1 MSKVSINPWWIVAAA
16 FLILGCNMGVR
27 LTTGLLLP
35 EISVDLSIPTS
46 ELAFGFGV
54 QNLMWGAVSPIAGM
68 MAERYGT
75 AKILLSG
82 AAVFIAGMFLAAFA
96 ESSLAFFMANA
107 VFIGIG
113 VGATTFPIVLGA
125 VGRHF
130 PAHKRTFALGITS
143 AGGSFGQ
150 FAYAMLLGQTDAFLN
165 WSQIFMLFGG
175 SLVLIVGA
183 CWFMRD
189 RGGSDEESDLHI
201 PDAPAHQPQT
211 QGFEAQARQDVS
223 SQGGLDNRL
232 GENVTVKPAPLFNWQ
247 AVGEAF
253 QNRSYQLLN
262 VGFFVCG
269 FHIALLTVHMS
280 GVVSYC
286 GLPPEM
292 ASNSLAVI
300 GLANVVG
307 VIAAGWAG
315 DRWHKPWLLLL
326 IYWLRACLLLALM
339 FVPMNSQLFYTFSVI
354 MGVLWLSTVPL
365 TSGAVA
371 QLFGTKNLASLF
383 GFVMFS
389 HQIGAFFGSWWGGLI
404 FDEFGSYHWALLLS
418 AMLGVL
424 AAAVHLPITPK
435 KLNLVPT

>member
-1 MSKVSINPWWIVAAA
+1 
-16 FLILGCNMGVR
+16 MGVR

-35 EISVDLSIPTS
+35 EISIDLSIPTS

-54 QNLMWGAVSPIAGM
+54 QNLLWGAISPIAGM

-75 AKILLSG
+75 AKVLLSG
-82 AAVFIAGMFLAAFA
+82 AIVFIVGMFWAALT
-96 ESSLAFFMANA
+96 ESSWGFFMANA
-107 VFIGIG
+107 VLIGIG

-125 VGRHF
+125 VGKRF

-150 FAYAMLLGQTDAFLN
+150 FAYAMLLGQTDAFLD
-165 WSQIFMLFGG
+165 WSQIFILFGS
-175 SLVLIVGA
+175 SLLLIILA

-189 RGGSDEESDLHI
+189 REETYVADELDLSDD
-201 PDAPAHQPQT
+201 
-211 QGFEAQARQDVS
+211 S
-223 SQGGLDNRL
+223 SGPR
-232 GENVTVKPAPLFNWQ
+232 PLFNWQ

-307 VIAAGWAG
+307 VIIAGWAG

-326 IYWLRACLLLALM
+326 IYWLRACLLMALV
-339 FVPMNSQLFYTFSVI
+339 FIPMNSQLFYTFSVI

-418 AMLGVL
+418 AGLGVL

-435 KLNLVPT
+435 KLQSYASAN

>member
-1 MSKVSINPWWIVAAA
+1 MNSSRLNPWWIVAAA

-35 EISVDLSIPTS
+35 EISLDLSIPTS
-46 ELAFGFGV
+46 ELALGFGV
-54 QNLMWGAVSPIAGM
+54 QNLLWGAVSPIAGM

-75 AKILLSG
+75 AKILLGG
-82 AAVFIAGMFLAAFA
+82 AVVFMAGMFWAALT
-96 ESSLAFFMANA
+96 ESSLGFFMANA

-113 VGATTFPIVLGA
+113 VGATTFPIVLGV
-125 VGRHF
+125 VGRRF
-130 PAHKRTFALGITS
+130 PANKRTFALGITS
-143 AGGSFGQ
+143 AGGSLGQ
-150 FAYAMLLGQTDAFLN
+150 FVYAVLLGQTDAFLN
-165 WSQIFMLFGG
+165 WSQVFMMFGA
-175 SLVLIVGA
+175 SLALIILA

-189 RGGSDEESDLHI
+189 QSG
-201 PDAPAHQPQT
+201 
-211 QGFEAQARQDVS
+211 EAEPKV
-223 SQGGLDNRL
+223 
-232 GENVTVKPAPLFNWQ
+232 ETVKPGPLFNWQ
-247 AVGEAF
+247 AVGDAF

-269 FHIALLTVHMS
+269 FHIAMLTVHMS

-326 IYWLRACLLLALM
+326 IYWLRGCLLMALV

-365 TSGAVA
+365 TSGTVA
-371 QLFGTKNLASLF
+371 QIFGTKNLASLF

-404 FDEFGSYHWALLLS
+404 FDSFGSYHWALLLS
-418 AMLGVL
+418 AALGIL
-424 AAAVHLPITPK
+424 AAVVHLPITPK
-435 KLNLVPT
+435 KLEPQLA

>member
-189 RGGSDEESDLHI
+189 RGGSDEDSDLHI
-201 PDAPAHQPQT
+201 SDAPAHQPQA

>member
-1 MSKVSINPWWIVAAA
+1 
-16 FLILGCNMGVR
+16 MGVR

-35 EISVDLSIPTS
+35 EISIDLSIPTS

-54 QNLMWGAVSPIAGM
+54 QNLLWGAISPIAGM

-75 AKILLSG
+75 AKVLLSG
-82 AAVFIAGMFLAAFA
+82 AIVFIVGMFWAALT
-96 ESSLAFFMANA
+96 ESSWGFFMANA
-107 VFIGIG
+107 VLIGIG

-125 VGRHF
+125 VGKRF

-150 FAYAMLLGQTDAFLN
+150 FAYAMLLGQTDVFLD
-165 WSQIFMLFGG
+165 WSQIFILFGS
-175 SLVLIVGA
+175 SLLLIILA

-189 RGGSDEESDLHI
+189 REETYVADELDLSDD
-201 PDAPAHQPQT
+201 
-211 QGFEAQARQDVS
+211 S
-223 SQGGLDNRL
+223 SGPR
-232 GENVTVKPAPLFNWQ
+232 PLFNWQ

-307 VIAAGWAG
+307 VIIAGWAG

-326 IYWLRACLLLALM
+326 IYWLRACLLMALV
-339 FVPMNSQLFYTFSVI
+339 FIPMNSQLFYTFSVI

-418 AMLGVL
+418 AGLGVL

-435 KLNLVPT
+435 KLQSYASAN

>member
-1 MSKVSINPWWIVAAA
+1 MNSSRLNPWWIVAAA

-35 EISVDLSIPTS
+35 EISLDLSIPTS

-54 QNLMWGAVSPIAGM
+54 QNLIWGAVSPIAGM
-68 MAERYGT
+68 LAERYGT
-75 AKILLSG
+75 AKILLGG
-82 AAVFIAGMFLAAFA
+82 AVVFMAGMFWAALT
-96 ESSLAFFMANA
+96 ESSAGFFMANA

-125 VGRHF
+125 VGRRF
-130 PAHKRTFALGITS
+130 PANKRTFALGITS
-143 AGGSFGQ
+143 AGGSLGQ
-150 FAYAMLLGQTDAFLN
+150 FVYAMLLGQTNAFLN
-165 WSQIFMLFGG
+165 WSQVFMMFGA
-175 SLVLIVGA
+175 SLALILLA

-189 RGGSDEESDLHI
+189 QSDESE
-201 PDAPAHQPQT
+201 P
-211 QGFEAQARQDVS
+211 
-223 SQGGLDNRL
+223 
-232 GENVTVKPAPLFNWQ
+232 NVAKVKPGPLFNWQ
-247 AVGEAF
+247 AVGAAF
-253 QNRSYQLLN
+253 QNRNYQLLN

-269 FHIALLTVHMS
+269 FHIAMLTVHMS

-307 VIAAGWAG
+307 VIVAGWAG

-326 IYWLRACLLLALM
+326 IYWLRGCLLLALV

-371 QLFGTKNLASLF
+371 QIFGTKNLASLF

-404 FDEFGSYHWALLLS
+404 FDSFGSYHWALLLS
-418 AMLGVL
+418 AALGIL
-424 AAAVHLPITPK
+424 AAVVHLPITPK
-435 KLNLVPT
+435 KLDSQPA

>member
-75 AKILLSG
+75 AKILLLG
-82 AAVFIAGMFLAAFA
+82 AAVFIAGMFFAAFA
-96 ESSLAFFMANA
+96 ESSLGFFMANA

-189 RGGSDEESDLHI
+189 RGGSDEDCDLHI
-201 PDAPAHQPQT
+201 QDDPHQPQT
-211 QGFEAQARQDVS
+211 QGFEAQAGQGVS
-223 SQGGLDNRL
+223 NQGGLDNRSD
-232 GENVTVKPAPLFNWQ
+232 ENITVKPAPLFNWQ

-418 AMLGVL
+418 AMLGIL

-435 KLNLVPT
+435 KLNMMPA

>member
-1 MSKVSINPWWIVAAA
+1 
-16 FLILGCNMGVR
+16 MGVR

-35 EISVDLSIPTS
+35 EISIDLSIPTS

-54 QNLMWGAVSPIAGM
+54 QNLLWGAISPIAGM

-75 AKILLSG
+75 AKVLLSG
-82 AAVFIAGMFLAAFA
+82 AIVFIAGMFWAALT
-96 ESSLAFFMANA
+96 ESSWGFFMANA
-107 VFIGIG
+107 VLIGIG

-125 VGRHF
+125 VGRRF

-150 FAYAMLLGQTDAFLN
+150 FAYAMLLGQTDAFLD
-165 WSQIFMLFGG
+165 WSQVFILFGS
-175 SLVLIVGA
+175 SLLLIVFA

-189 RGGSDEESDLHI
+189 RKETYVADDLE
-201 PDAPAHQPQT
+201 PSND
-211 QGFEAQARQDVS
+211 S
-223 SQGGLDNRL
+223 SEPR
-232 GENVTVKPAPLFNWQ
+232 PLFNWQ
-247 AVGEAF
+247 AVAEAF

-307 VIAAGWAG
+307 VIVAGWAG

-326 IYWLRACLLLALM
+326 IYWLRACLLMALV
-339 FVPMNSQLFYTFSVI
+339 FIPMNSQLFYTFSVI

-418 AMLGVL
+418 AGLGVL
-424 AAAVHLPITPK
+424 AAAVHLPISPK
-435 KLNLVPT
+435 KLQGYASAN

>member
-1 MSKVSINPWWIVAAA
+1 
-16 FLILGCNMGVR
+16 MGVR

-35 EISVDLSIPTS
+35 EISIDLSIPTS

-54 QNLMWGAVSPIAGM
+54 QNLLWGAISPIAGM

-75 AKILLSG
+75 AKVLLSG
-82 AAVFIAGMFLAAFA
+82 AIVFIIGMFWAALTD
-96 ESSLAFFMANA
+96 SSWGFFMANA
-107 VFIGIG
+107 VLIGIG

-125 VGRHF
+125 VGKRF

-150 FAYAMLLGQTDAFLN
+150 FAYAMLLGQTDAFLD
-165 WSQIFMLFGG
+165 WSQIFILFGS
-175 SLVLIVGA
+175 SLLLIILA

-189 RGGSDEESDLHI
+189 REETYVADELDHSDD
-201 PDAPAHQPQT
+201 
-211 QGFEAQARQDVS
+211 S
-223 SQGGLDNRL
+223 SGPR
-232 GENVTVKPAPLFNWQ
+232 PLFNWQ

-307 VIAAGWAG
+307 VIIAGWAG

-326 IYWLRACLLLALM
+326 IYWLRACLLMALV
-339 FVPMNSQLFYTFSVI
+339 FIPMNSQLFYTFSVI

-418 AMLGVL
+418 AGLGVL

-435 KLNLVPT
+435 KLQSYASAN

>member
-1 MSKVSINPWWIVAAA
+1 MNSSRLNPWWIVAAA

-35 EISVDLSIPTS
+35 EISLDLSIPTS

-54 QNLMWGAVSPIAGM
+54 QNLLWGAVSPIAGM

-75 AKILLSG
+75 AKILLGG
-82 AAVFIAGMFLAAFA
+82 AVVFMAGMFWAALT
-96 ESSLAFFMANA
+96 ESSLGFFMANA

-125 VGRHF
+125 VGRRF
-130 PAHKRTFALGITS
+130 PANKRTFALGITS
-143 AGGSFGQ
+143 AGGSLGQ
-150 FAYAMLLGQTDAFLN
+150 FVYAVLLGQTNAFLN
-165 WSQIFMLFGG
+165 WSQVFMMFGA
-175 SLVLIVGA
+175 SLALIILA

-189 RGGSDEESDLHI
+189 QSG
-201 PDAPAHQPQT
+201 
-211 QGFEAQARQDVS
+211 EAEPKV
-223 SQGGLDNRL
+223 
-232 GENVTVKPAPLFNWQ
+232 EKVKPGPLFNWQ
-247 AVGEAF
+247 AVGDAF

-269 FHIALLTVHMS
+269 FHIAMLTVHMS

-326 IYWLRACLLLALM
+326 IYWLRGCLLMALV

-365 TSGAVA
+365 TSGTVA
-371 QLFGTKNLASLF
+371 QIFGTKNLASLF

-404 FDEFGSYHWALLLS
+404 FDSFGSYHWALLLS
-418 AMLGVL
+418 AALGIL
-424 AAAVHLPITPK
+424 AAVVHLPITPK
-435 KLNLVPT
+435 KLEPQLA

>member
-96 ESSLAFFMANA
+96 ESSLGFFMANA

-165 WSQIFMLFGG
+165 WSEIFMLFGG

-189 RGGSDEESDLHI
+189 RGGSDEDSDLHI
-201 PDAPAHQPQT
+201 PDAPAHQPQA

-435 KLNLVPT
+435 KLNLMPA

>member
-1 MSKVSINPWWIVAAA
+1 MNSSRLNPWWIVAAA

-35 EISVDLSIPTS
+35 EISLDLSIPTS
-46 ELAFGFGV
+46 ELALGFGV
-54 QNLMWGAVSPIAGM
+54 QNLLWGAVSPIAGM

-75 AKILLSG
+75 AKILLGG
-82 AAVFIAGMFLAAFA
+82 AVVFMAGMFWAALT
-96 ESSLAFFMANA
+96 ESSLGFFMANA

-125 VGRHF
+125 VGRRF
-130 PAHKRTFALGITS
+130 PANKRTFALGITS
-143 AGGSFGQ
+143 AGGSLGQ
-150 FAYAMLLGQTDAFLN
+150 FVYAMLLGQTNNFLN
-165 WSQIFMLFGG
+165 WSQIFMMFGG
-175 SLVLIVGA
+175 SLALIIFA

-189 RGGSDEESDLHI
+189 QNDVEEPNS
-201 PDAPAHQPQT
+201 AK
-211 QGFEAQARQDVS
+211 AQS
-223 SQGGLDNRL
+223 G
-232 GENVTVKPAPLFNWQ
+232 PLFNWQ
-247 AVGEAF
+247 AVGTAF

-269 FHIALLTVHMS
+269 FHIAMLTVHMS

-307 VIAAGWAG
+307 VIVAGWAG

-326 IYWLRACLLLALM
+326 IYWLRGCLLMALV

-365 TSGAVA
+365 TSGTVA
-371 QLFGTKNLASLF
+371 QIFGTKNLASLF

-404 FDEFGSYHWALLLS
+404 FDSFGSYHWALLLS
-418 AMLGVL
+418 AALGIL
-424 AAAVHLPITPK
+424 AAVVHLPITPK
-435 KLNLVPT
+435 KLEPKLA

>member
-1 MSKVSINPWWIVAAA
+1 MNSSRLNPWWIVAAA

-35 EISVDLSIPTS
+35 EISLDLSIPTS
-46 ELAFGFGV
+46 ELALGFGV
-54 QNLMWGAVSPIAGM
+54 QNLLWGAVSPIAGM

-75 AKILLSG
+75 AKILLGG
-82 AAVFIAGMFLAAFA
+82 AVVFMAGMFWAALT
-96 ESSLAFFMANA
+96 ESSLGFFMANA

-125 VGRHF
+125 VGRRF
-130 PAHKRTFALGITS
+130 PANKRTFALGITS
-143 AGGSFGQ
+143 AGGSLGQ
-150 FAYAMLLGQTDAFLN
+150 FVYAMLLGQTNNFLN
-165 WSQIFMLFGG
+165 WSQIFMMFGG
-175 SLVLIVGA
+175 SLALIIFA

-189 RGGSDEESDLHI
+189 QNDVEEPNS
-201 PDAPAHQPQT
+201 AK
-211 QGFEAQARQDVS
+211 AQS
-223 SQGGLDNRL
+223 G
-232 GENVTVKPAPLFNWQ
+232 PLFNWQ
-247 AVGEAF
+247 AVGTAF

-269 FHIALLTVHMS
+269 FHIAMLTVHMS

-307 VIAAGWAG
+307 VIVAGWAG

-326 IYWLRACLLLALM
+326 IYWLRGCLLMALV

-365 TSGAVA
+365 TSGTVA
-371 QLFGTKNLASLF
+371 QIFGTKNLASLF

-404 FDEFGSYHWALLLS
+404 FDSFGSYHWALLLS
-418 AMLGVL
+418 AALGIL
-424 AAAVHLPITPK
+424 AAVVHLPITPK
-435 KLNLVPT
+435 KLNSEFA

>member
-1 MSKVSINPWWIVAAA
+1 
-16 FLILGCNMGVR
+16 MGVR

-35 EISVDLSIPTS
+35 EISIDLSIPTS

-54 QNLMWGAVSPIAGM
+54 QNLLWGAISPIAGM

-75 AKILLSG
+75 AKVLLSG
-82 AAVFIAGMFLAAFA
+82 AIVFIIGMFWAALT
-96 ESSLAFFMANA
+96 ESSWGFFMANA
-107 VFIGIG
+107 VLIGIG

-125 VGRHF
+125 VGKRF

-150 FAYAMLLGQTDAFLN
+150 FAYAMLLGQTDVFLD
-165 WSQIFMLFGG
+165 WSQIFILFGS
-175 SLVLIVGA
+175 SLLLIILA

-189 RGGSDEESDLHI
+189 REETYVADELDLSDD
-201 PDAPAHQPQT
+201 
-211 QGFEAQARQDVS
+211 S
-223 SQGGLDNRL
+223 SGPR
-232 GENVTVKPAPLFNWQ
+232 PLFNWQ

-307 VIAAGWAG
+307 VIIAGWAG

-326 IYWLRACLLLALM
+326 IYWLRACLLMALV
-339 FVPMNSQLFYTFSVI
+339 FIPMNSQLFYTFSVI

-418 AMLGVL
+418 AGLGVL

-435 KLNLVPT
+435 KLQSYASAN